1 MKTNGLSKELL
12 KKLKLIELFNKDF
25 QENNPVIKEYLEVF
39 TGNFILKN
47 LNWEDRMTL
56 YSILNNSEITR
67 ALELLNEKIPFL
79 RKKLYLELK
88 SQLKEILNE
97 K

>member
-1 MKTNGLSKELL
+1 MKTNDLSKQLL
-12 KKLKLIELFNKDF
+12 KQLKLIELFNEDLKK
-25 QENNPVIKEYLEVF
+25 NNPVIREYLEVF
-39 TGNFILKN
+39 TDNFILKN
-47 LNWEDRMTL
+47 LNFEDRLTF

-67 ALELLNEKIPFL
+67 ALDFLNEKIPFF

-88 SQLKEILNE
+88 SQLKEIVNE

>member
-1 MKTNGLSKELL
+1 MKTNDLSKELL
-12 KKLKLIELFNKDF
+12 KELKLMELFNKDF
-25 QENNPVIKEYLEVF
+25 QENNPVIEEYLEVF

-47 LNWEDRMTL
+47 LNWEDRITL
-56 YSILNNSEITR
+56 YGILNNSEITR

-88 SQLKEILNE
+88 SQLKEIL